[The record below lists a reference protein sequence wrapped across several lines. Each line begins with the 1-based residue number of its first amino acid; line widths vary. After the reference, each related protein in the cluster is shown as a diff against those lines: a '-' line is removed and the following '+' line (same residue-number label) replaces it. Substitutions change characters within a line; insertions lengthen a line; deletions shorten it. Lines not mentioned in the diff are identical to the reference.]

1 MCYIDIYINIAFYVL
16 FKKTVK
22 GVVLLADVLRIVT
35 PYVNK
40 NQSAQLKPQVEPTVP
55 FNIQD
60 PTKVIQ
66 THNQSEILK
75 HNTNFLEGQ
84 DAPTL
89 LLTLLRDPAVAAT
102 YLKNIF
108 LLEETFKLL
117 SAKNTTTTE
126 QIEQYIHNMFV
137 PTEDIAN
144 EMVRQEKESS
154 GFKGEIF
161 DLLRKFCAEN
171 PDNAPLLKAVAN
183 ELKSI
188 NNLLYKDDILGAV
201 INNLSFL
208 KDNLST
214 SPDLV
219 QKLTDLIIKFSSNE
233 AYENFAG
240 LKADTLS
247 VLNEIEESILFTPKL
262 AKNVSITIYNLSRF
276 NDNVDYF
283 KEATFNLKRL
293 INIDDRRELTRL
305 LDEFMVRYQ
314 SGGLHRLTSE
324 NSPFHSKVIDSLVS
338 LLNFQSATSK
348 ESLMDVAKTEK
359 ILHSLLSSPCN
370 FTPLLHYIIPSHL
383 GDIRS
388 FAEMW
393 INPQSDEH
401 DYPEGSHKGKGIH
414 FLMVMDI
421 DGVGRFEVEFF
432 AHETTKFIDLSLYCP
447 KGLETQFTTMMRTLP
462 QLLHNSEYKLG
473 RAKVD
478 TLKEPRSLMD
488 VFKSLPY
495 RRVGVDVTV

>member
-1 MCYIDIYINIAFYVL
+1 M
-16 FKKTVK
+16 
-22 GVVLLADVLRIVT
+22 ADVLRIVT

-55 FNIQD
+55 FNILD

-75 HNTNFLEGQ
+75 HNTNFLDGQ

-102 YLKNIF
+102 YLKNIY

-126 QIEQYIHNMFV
+126 EIEQYINGMFV

-161 DLLRKFCAEN
+161 DLLRKLCFEN
-171 PDNAPLLKAVAN
+171 PDNTPLLKAVAN
-183 ELKSI
+183 ELKSM
-188 NNLLYKDDILGAV
+188 NNLIYKDDILGAV
-201 INNLSFL
+201 INNLTFIKNSV
-208 KDNLST
+208 ST
-214 SPDLV
+214 SQDLV
-219 QKLTDLIIKFSSNE
+219 GKLTNLIIKFSSNE
-233 AYENFAG
+233 AYENFAD
-240 LKADTLS
+240 LKADTLT
-247 VLNEIEESILFTPKL
+247 VLKEVEESIFFTPKI
-262 AKNVSITIYNLSRF
+262 AKNISIATYNLSRF
-276 NDNVDYF
+276 NDNVDFF
-283 KEATFNLKRL
+283 KESTFNLKRL
-293 INIDDRRELTRL
+293 INLDDRRELTRL
-305 LDEFMVRYQ
+305 IDEFTVRYQ
-314 SGGLHRLTSE
+314 AGGFRRLTSE
-324 NSPFHSKVIDSLVS
+324 ASPFHSKVIDSLVS
-338 LLNFQSATSK
+338 LLNFQSSTGK
-348 ESLMDVAKTEK
+348 ESVADVAKTEK

-370 FTPLLHYIIPSHL
+370 FTPLLHYIIPSAF
-383 GDIRS
+383 GDVRC

-393 INPQSDEH
+393 INPQSDEN
-401 DYPEGSHKGKGIH
+401 DYPESSRKGKGIH

-432 AHETTKFIDLSLYCP
+432 AHESSKSIDLSLYCP
-447 KGLETQFTTMMRTLP
+447 KGLEPQFTNMLRTLP
-462 QLLHNSEYKLG
+462 QLLTNSAYRIG

-478 TLKEPRSLMD
+478 TVKEPRSLMD

-495 RRVGVDVTV
+495 RRVGVDVTI

>member
-1 MCYIDIYINIAFYVL
+1 M
-16 FKKTVK
+16 
-22 GVVLLADVLRIVT
+22 ADVLRIVT

-126 QIEQYIHNMFV
+126 QIEQYVNNMFV
-137 PTEDIAN
+137 PTDDIAN
-144 EMVRQEKESS
+144 EMVRQEKEST

-161 DLLRKFCAEN
+161 DLLRRFCSEN
-171 PDNAPLLKAVAN
+171 PDNTPLLRAVAN

-208 KDNLST
+208 KNNLAS
-214 SPDLV
+214 SQDLT
-219 QKLTDLIIKFSSNE
+219 QKLTNLIIKFSSNE
-233 AYENFAG
+233 AYEDFPS
-240 LKADTLS
+240 LKAETLA
-247 VLNEIEESILFTPKL
+247 VLKEVEESILFTPKL

-276 NDNVDYF
+276 NDNMDYF

-293 INIDDRRELTRL
+293 INIEDRRELTKTV
-305 LDEFMVRYQ
+305 DEFVRKYQ
-314 SGGLHRLTSE
+314 SGGFHRLTTE
-324 NSPFHSKVIDSLVS
+324 ASPLHSKVIDSLVS
-338 LLNFQSATSK
+338 LLNFQSSTSK

-401 DYPEGSHKGKGIH
+401 DFPEGSHKGKGIH

-432 AHETTKFIDLSLYCP
+432 ANERNKSIDLNLYCP
-447 KGLETQFTTMMRTLP
+447 SGLESKFTTMVKSLP
-462 QLLHNSEYKLG
+462 QLLYNSEYKLG
-473 RAKVD
+473 KAKVD

>member
-1 MCYIDIYINIAFYVL
+1 M
-16 FKKTVK
+16 
-22 GVVLLADVLRIVT
+22 ADVLRIVT

-55 FNIQD
+55 FNILD

-75 HNTNFLEGQ
+75 HNTNFLDGQ

-102 YLKNIF
+102 YLKNIY

-126 QIEQYIHNMFV
+126 EIEQYINGMFV

-161 DLLRKFCAEN
+161 DLLRKLCFEN
-171 PDNAPLLKAVAN
+171 PDNTPLLKAVAN
-183 ELKSI
+183 ELKSM
-188 NNLLYKDDILGAV
+188 NNLIYKDDILGAV
-201 INNLSFL
+201 INNLTFIKNSV
-208 KDNLST
+208 ST
-214 SPDLV
+214 SQDLV
-219 QKLTDLIIKFSSNE
+219 SKLTNLIIKFSSNE
-233 AYENFAG
+233 AYENFAE
-240 LKADTLS
+240 LKADTLT
-247 VLNEIEESILFTPKL
+247 VLKEVEESIFFTPKI
-262 AKNVSITIYNLSRF
+262 AKNISIATYNLSRF
-276 NDNVDYF
+276 NDSVDFF
-283 KEATFNLKRL
+283 KESTFNLKRL
-293 INIDDRRELTRL
+293 INLDDRRELTRL
-305 LDEFMVRYQ
+305 IDEFTVRYQ
-314 SGGLHRLTSE
+314 AGGFRRLTSE
-324 NSPFHSKVIDSLVS
+324 ASPFHSKVIDSLVS
-338 LLNFQSATSK
+338 LLNFQSSAGK
-348 ESLMDVAKTEK
+348 ESVADVAKTEK

-370 FTPLLHYIIPSHL
+370 FTPLLHYIIPAAF
-383 GDIRS
+383 GDVRC

-393 INPQSDEH
+393 INPQSDEN
-401 DYPEGSHKGKGIH
+401 DYPESSRKGKGIH

-432 AHETTKFIDLSLYCP
+432 AHESSKSIDLSLYCP
-447 KGLETQFTTMMRTLP
+447 KGLEPQFTNMLRTLP
-462 QLLHNSEYKLG
+462 QLLTNSAYRIG

-478 TLKEPRSLMD
+478 TVKEPRSLMD

-495 RRVGVDVTV
+495 RRVGVDVTI

>member
-1 MCYIDIYINIAFYVL
+1 M
-16 FKKTVK
+16 
-22 GVVLLADVLRIVT
+22 ADVLRIVT

-102 YLKNIF
+102 YLKNIY

-126 QIEQYIHNMFV
+126 QIEQYVNGMFV

-161 DLLRKFCAEN
+161 DLLRRLCSEN
-171 PDNAPLLKAVAN
+171 PDNTPLLKAVAN

-201 INNLSFL
+201 INNLTFL
-208 KDNLST
+208 KNSVNT

-219 QKLTDLIIKFSSNE
+219 GKLTNLIIKFSSNE
-233 AYENFAG
+233 AYENFPE
-240 LKADTLS
+240 LKADTLA
-247 VLNEIEESILFTPKL
+247 VLKEIEESILFTPKL

-276 NDNVDYF
+276 NDSVDYF

-293 INIDDRRELTRL
+293 INLDDRRELTRL
-305 LDEFMVRYQ
+305 LDEFTAKYNT
-314 SGGLHRLTSE
+314 GGLHRLTNE
-324 NSPFHSKVIDSLVS
+324 ASPFHSKVIDSLVS
-338 LLNFQSATSK
+338 LLNFQSSTSK

-370 FTPLLHYIIPSHL
+370 FTPLLHYIIPSVF
-383 GDIRS
+383 GDVRS

-401 DYPEGSHKGKGIH
+401 DYPEGSTKGKGIH

-432 AHETTKFIDLSLYCP
+432 AHETTKLIDLSLYCP
-447 KGLETQFTTMMRTLP
+447 KGLEPQFTTMVRSLP
-462 QLLHNSEYKLG
+462 GLLRNAEYKLG
-473 RAKVD
+473 KAKID
-478 TLKEPRSLMD
+478 TMKEPRSLMD

-495 RRVGVDVTV
+495 RRVGVDVTI

>member
-1 MCYIDIYINIAFYVL
+1 M
-16 FKKTVK
+16 
-22 GVVLLADVLRIVT
+22 ADVLRIVT

-55 FNIQD
+55 FNILD

-75 HNTNFLEGQ
+75 HNTNFLDGQ

-102 YLKNIF
+102 YLKNIY

-126 QIEQYIHNMFV
+126 EIEQYINGMFV

-161 DLLRKFCAEN
+161 DLLRKLCFEN
-171 PDNAPLLKAVAN
+171 PDNTPLLKAVAN
-183 ELKSI
+183 ELKSM
-188 NNLLYKDDILGAV
+188 NNLIYKDDILGAV
-201 INNLSFL
+201 INNLTFIKNSV
-208 KDNLST
+208 ST
-214 SPDLV
+214 SQDLV
-219 QKLTDLIIKFSSNE
+219 GKLTNLIIKFSSNE
-233 AYENFAG
+233 AYENFAE
-240 LKADTLS
+240 LKADTLT
-247 VLNEIEESILFTPKL
+247 VLKEVEESIFFTPKI
-262 AKNVSITIYNLSRF
+262 AKNISIATYNLSRF
-276 NDNVDYF
+276 NDSVDFF
-283 KEATFNLKRL
+283 KESTFNLKRL
-293 INIDDRRELTRL
+293 INLDDRRELTRL
-305 LDEFMVRYQ
+305 IDEFTVRYQ
-314 SGGLHRLTSE
+314 AGGFRRLTSE
-324 NSPFHSKVIDSLVS
+324 ASPFHSKVIDSLVS
-338 LLNFQSATSK
+338 LLNFQSSAGK
-348 ESLMDVAKTEK
+348 ESVADVAKTEK

-370 FTPLLHYIIPSHL
+370 FTPLLHYIIPAAF
-383 GDIRS
+383 GDVRC

-393 INPQSDEH
+393 INPQSDEN
-401 DYPEGSHKGKGIH
+401 DYPESSRKGKGIH

-432 AHETTKFIDLSLYCP
+432 AHESSKSIDLSLYCP
-447 KGLETQFTTMMRTLP
+447 KGLEPQFTNMLRTLP
-462 QLLHNSEYKLG
+462 QLLTNSAYRIG

-478 TLKEPRSLMD
+478 TVKEPRSLMD

-495 RRVGVDVTV
+495 RRVGVDVTI

>member
-1 MCYIDIYINIAFYVL
+1 M
-16 FKKTVK
+16 
-22 GVVLLADVLRIVT
+22 ADVLRIVT

-55 FNIQD
+55 FNILD

-75 HNTNFLEGQ
+75 HNTNFLDGQ

-102 YLKNIF
+102 YLKNIY

-126 QIEQYIHNMFV
+126 EIEQYINGMFV
-137 PTEDIAN
+137 PAEDIAN

-161 DLLRKFCAEN
+161 DLLRKLCFEN
-171 PDNAPLLKAVAN
+171 PDNTPLLKAVAN
-183 ELKSI
+183 ELKSM
-188 NNLLYKDDILGAV
+188 NNLIYKDDILGAV
-201 INNLSFL
+201 INNLTFIKNSV
-208 KDNLST
+208 ST
-214 SPDLV
+214 SQDLV
-219 QKLTDLIIKFSSNE
+219 SKLTNLIIKFSSNE
-233 AYENFAG
+233 AYENFAE
-240 LKADTLS
+240 LKADTLT
-247 VLNEIEESILFTPKL
+247 VLKEVEESIFFTPKI
-262 AKNVSITIYNLSRF
+262 AKNISIATYNLSRF
-276 NDNVDYF
+276 NDSIDFF
-283 KEATFNLKRL
+283 KESTFNLKRL
-293 INIDDRRELTRL
+293 INLDDRRELTRL
-305 LDEFMVRYQ
+305 IDEFTVRYQ
-314 SGGLHRLTSE
+314 AGGFRRLTSE
-324 NSPFHSKVIDSLVS
+324 ASPFHSKVIDSLVS
-338 LLNFQSATSK
+338 LLNFQSSAGK
-348 ESLMDVAKTEK
+348 ESVADVAKTEK

-370 FTPLLHYIIPSHL
+370 FTPLLHYIIPAAF
-383 GDIRS
+383 GDVRC

-393 INPQSDEH
+393 INPQSDEN
-401 DYPEGSHKGKGIH
+401 DYPESSRKGKGIH

-432 AHETTKFIDLSLYCP
+432 AHESSKSIDLSLYCP
-447 KGLETQFTTMMRTLP
+447 KGLEPQFTNMLRTLP
-462 QLLHNSEYKLG
+462 QLLTNSAYRIG

-478 TLKEPRSLMD
+478 TVKEPRSLMD

-495 RRVGVDVTV
+495 RRVGVDVTI

>member
-1 MCYIDIYINIAFYVL
+1 MKRKFAKD
-16 FKKTVK
+16 
-22 GVVLLADVLRIVT
+22 VVLLADVLRIVT

-66 THNQSEILK
+66 AHNQSEILK

-84 DAPTL
+84 DAPTI

-126 QIEQYIHNMFV
+126 QIEQYVNKMFV

-144 EMVRQEKESS
+144 EMVRQEKEST
-154 GFKGEIF
+154 GFKGEFF
-161 DLLRKFCAEN
+161 DFLRRVCVEN
-171 PDNAPLLKAVAN
+171 PGNTPLLKAVAN
-183 ELKSI
+183 ELKSV

-201 INNLSFL
+201 INNLTFL
-208 KDNLST
+208 KESVAS
-214 SPDLV
+214 SPDLT

-233 AYENFAG
+233 AYENFPA
-240 LKADTLS
+240 LKDSTLS
-247 VLNEIEESILFTPKL
+247 VLREVEESILFTPKL
-262 AKNVSITIYNLSRF
+262 AKNISITTYNLSRF
-276 NDNVDYF
+276 NDNLDF
-283 KEATFNLKRL
+283 LKEATFNLKRL
-293 INIDDRRELTRL
+293 VGVDDRQELTRL
-305 LDEFMVRYQ
+305 VDEFVARYQ
-314 SGGLHRLTSE
+314 AGGLHRITPE
-324 NSPFHSKVIDSLVS
+324 NSPFHSKVIDALVS
-338 LLNFQSATSK
+338 LLNLQSSTSK
-348 ESLMDVAKTEK
+348 ESVADVAKTEK

-370 FTPLLHYIIPSHL
+370 FTPLLHYIIPSHF
-383 GDIRS
+383 GDLRA

-393 INPQSDEH
+393 INPQSDEY
-401 DYPEGSHKGKGIH
+401 DYPEGSRKGKGIH

-432 AHETTKFIDLSLYCP
+432 AHESSKSIDLSLYCP
-447 KGLETQFTTMMRTLP
+447 KGLEVQFTTMLRTLP
-462 QLLHNSEYKLG
+462 QLLHNSEYRLG

-478 TLKEPRSLMD
+478 TLTEPRSLMD